1 MTFLLYT
8 VLILLLLTLALL
20 AWLVV
25 RAGRDTPD
33 RDALI
38 RLQTRETDFL
48 QTARLLQERTDR
60 LEALQVEN
68 ARLTAELE
76 HERRS
81 ASEKVHLLQ
90 DAESRLKAEFENL
103 ANRIFEDKGRAFT
116 EQNRE
121 RLSGLLQPLREQL
134 DGFRKRVDEVHK
146 DGTEQS
152 ARLLEQVRQLQMLSN
167 KVSDEANHLARAIKG
182 DAKRQG
188 DWGELIVE
196 RLLEASGL
204 ENGREYE
211 VQPVLRTEN
220 GAAQRP
226 DFVVHLPGG
235 KSVIVDAKVSLTA
248 YERSCNAE
256 SDEERRAAL
265 AAHVQ
270 SVRRHMVELRDKNYT
285 TLLGNRTLDFV
296 LMCVPLEP
304 AYQSALQTEPGLLY
318 ELAETNVVITGPAT
332 LMITLK
338 LIAQIWRRENENR
351 HAEQI
356 ADRAGRLY
364 DQVTL
369 IVEAMAAAKKNLGD
383 VAQCFDLAL
392 SRLQHGRGN
401 LIGRVEALR
410 KLGAKVNKPL
420 PPALLEQAL
429 ADDGAADDDEPSD
442 LHPVLPPAAGRR

>member
-1 MTFLLYT
+1 MAILLYT
-8 VLILLLLTLALL
+8 LLVLLLLTLALL

-25 RAGRDTPD
+25 RTGRDAPD

-38 RLQTRETDFL
+38 RLQTREADF
-48 QTARLLQERTDR
+48 QETARLLQEQSKRI
-60 LEALQVEN
+60 EALQVEN
-68 ARLTAELE
+68 ARLTAELD
-76 HERRS
+76 HERRT
-81 ASEKVHLLQ
+81 AAEKMRLLQ
-90 DAESRLKAEFENL
+90 DAEARLKGEFENL
-103 ANRIFEDKGRAFT
+103 ANRIFEDKGRTLT

-121 RLSGLLQPLREQL
+121 RISSLLQPLREQL

-146 DGTEQS
+146 DDTEQS
-152 ARLLEQVRQLQMLSN
+152 ARLLEQVRQLQTLSN

-204 ENGREYE
+204 ESGREYE
-211 VQPVLRTEN
+211 TQPMLRTES
-220 GAAQRP
+220 GAVQRP
-226 DFVVHLPGG
+226 DFVVHLPGN

-248 YERSCNAE
+248 YERSCNAAN
-256 SDEERRAAL
+256 DDERRAAL
-265 AAHVQ
+265 TAHVQ
-270 SVRRHMVELRDKNYT
+270 SVRRHINELRDKNYA

-296 LMCVPLEP
+296 LMCIPLEP
-304 AYQSALQTEPGLLY
+304 AYQAALQMEPGLLY
-318 ELAETNVVITGPAT
+318 ELAKTNVVITGPST

-392 SRLQHGRGN
+392 ARLQNGRGN
-401 LIGRVEALR
+401 LVGRVEALR

-420 PPALLEQAL
+420 PPAVVERAL
-429 ADDGAADDDEPSD
+429 ATDGSADDDGDESPVPPSAID
-442 LHPVLPPAAGRR
+442 L